1 MRILPFV
8 LLTAACLAA
17 QSPDEAYVRVSPRNH
32 HYLELT
38 DGSPYVP
45 NGLNMISP
53 PFTRAGEEEALRGL
67 DQWLTSLSENGGN
80 YIRVWISNPFWA
92 VEHDK
97 VGVYDE
103 SRAKR
108 IDRMLE
114 MCRKHHIR
122 VKLTME
128 HFRSIGGGKQ
138 SWADEPFRNVAN
150 GGAALNMADFFNGES
165 SRELFR
171 RKIQWYAQRFGSR
184 PEIYG
189 WELWNE
195 INAVS
200 GGGDYMSW
208 TEAMLPELHRAFPKN
223 LTMQSLGSFDSEK
236 VVAKYR
242 QLATMPG
249 NDVAQV
255 HRYLDL
261 GASLAICKGPVDLLA
276 ADAVREVLSY
286 QPDRPV
292 ILAES
297 GAVEPRHAGP
307 SHLYALDREGMLLHD
322 ILFAPFFAGAAGAGQ
337 IWHWD
342 AYVAANKL
350 WFHYGRFAQAVRG
363 IDPVAEAFTPSMI
376 QDERLRIYVL
386 RGKRTTLVWCRDSRN
401 TWESEL
407 EKHEKPEPVVHAT
420 VNLGDVLPANKVQSV
435 RLYDPWQ
442 DRWTNGKLVKGKVAL
457 PEFSRSLVIRLEAH
471 LEPGA
476 H

>member
-1 MRILPFV
+1 MRILP
-8 LLTAACLAA
+8 LLLLAAACLAA

-38 DGSPYVP
+38 DGSPYIP

-53 PFTRAGEEEALRGL
+53 PFTRAGEDEALRGL
-67 DQWLTSLSENGGN
+67 DEWLTNLSENGGN

-97 VGVYDE
+97 AGVYDE

-138 SWADEPFRNVAN
+138 SWADEPFRSVAN
-150 GGAALNMADFFNGES
+150 GGTAQNMADFFDGEP

-223 LTMQSLGSFDSEK
+223 LVMQSLGSFDSEK
-236 VVAKYR
+236 AVAKYR

-261 GASLAICKGPVDLLA
+261 GASLAICKGPVDVLA

-363 IDPVAEAFTPSMI
+363 IDPVSEQFIPSMI

-386 RGKRTTLVWCRDSRN
+386 RGKGTTLVWCRDSRN

-407 EKHEKPEPVVHAT
+407 EKHKKPEPVEHAT
-420 VNLGDVLPANKVQSV
+420 VNLGDVLPAGKVNSV
-435 RLYDPWQ
+435 RIYDPWQ
-442 DRWTNGKLVKGKVAL
+442 DRWTSGKLAKGKLAL
-457 PEFSRSLVIRLEAH
+457 PEFSRSLVIRLES
-471 LEPGA
+471 GA

>member
-17 QSPDEAYVRVSPRNH
+17 QSLDEAYVRVSPRNH

-138 SWADEPFRNVAN
+138 SWADEPFRNATN
-150 GGAALNMADFFNGES
+150 GGTAQSMADFFNGVS

-420 VNLGDVLPANKVQSV
+420 VNLGDVLPANKVNSV